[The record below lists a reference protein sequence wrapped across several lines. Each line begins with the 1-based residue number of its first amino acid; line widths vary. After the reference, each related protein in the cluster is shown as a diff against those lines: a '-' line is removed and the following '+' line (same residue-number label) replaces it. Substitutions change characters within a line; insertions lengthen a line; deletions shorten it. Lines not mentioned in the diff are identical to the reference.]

1 MKKNRVVA
9 LLLCAALLLSGFTNT
24 MVKAAGAT
32 GKQTTTAQKSKW
44 PSGPSKSSLSSDS
57 AIVMELSTGTILYR
71 KNIHKQHY
79 PASITKIMTA
89 MLTAEN
95 CSLDETVTFSKT
107 AVYGI
112 GQLYDLYR
120 CRRKVDRGA
129 VSLCDH
135 VRVSKRGLSGGS

>member
-9 LLLCAALLLSGFTNT
+9 LFLCAALLLSGFTNT

-107 AVYGI
+107 AV
-112 GQLYDLYR
+112 R
-120 CRRKVDRGA
+120 
-129 VSLCDH
+129 
-135 VRVSKRGLSGGS
+135 

>member
-57 AIVMELSTGTILYR
+57 AIVWNFLQEQSYIERTFISSIILQVLQR
-71 KNIHKQHY
+71 
-79 PASITKIMTA
+79 S
-89 MLTAEN
+89 
-95 CSLDETVTFSKT
+95 
-107 AVYGI
+107 
-112 GQLYDLYR
+112 
-120 CRRKVDRGA
+120 
-129 VSLCDH
+129 
-135 VRVSKRGLSGGS
+135 